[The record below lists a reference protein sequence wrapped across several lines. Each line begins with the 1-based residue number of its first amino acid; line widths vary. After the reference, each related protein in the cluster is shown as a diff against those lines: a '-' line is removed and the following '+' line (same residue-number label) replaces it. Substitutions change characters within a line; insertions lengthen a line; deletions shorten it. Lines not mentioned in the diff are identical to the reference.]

1 MKYVCFGSDL
11 SVTQGPGQFEGL
23 RFKLIVRYGE
33 LWPLR
38 PGSEKEAISGSFQVT
53 ISDRIPVGPTT
64 GTFWSGGLFPRRCL
78 VRSGKAN
85 TPALGAMAMARP
97 RDDVGFEIAV
107 L

>member
-1 MKYVCFGSDL
+1 MSY
-11 SVTQGPGQFEGL
+11 GPVGDRL
-23 RFKLIVRYGE
+23 
-33 LWPLR
+33 
-38 PGSEKEAISGSFQVT
+38 EKEAISGSF
-53 ISDRIPVGPTT
+53 ISDLIPVRPTT